1 MEQND
6 RLVSVLETAVYLEVS
21 VATPHPQRWFGE
33 GSPILQVE
41 KDLRPSV

>member
-6 RLVSVLETAVYLEVS
+6 RAVRVLGTAVYLEVS
-21 VATPHPQRWFGE
+21 VATPHPQRWLGE

-41 KDLRPSV
+41 KGLG